1 MTTEVKV
8 CFPDQSDIWVEKGTP
23 LIELAPRFET
33 DFGSPIVAA
42 YANHKLVDLQAPI
55 EEDSWIEFIELASG
69 HGIRTY
75 ERSLVF
81 LAIVAARRIFP
92 EGRVVVEHSLG
103 KAVYCEL
110 ILPRMLETGD
120 IDQLENEMRRLV
132 EKNVPIIRNTV
143 PVSEAIRLLA
153 QGGHEDKVNLL
164 GQMDREM
171 VRLYSCE
178 GVNDYL
184 YGPMVPRTSYI
195 RNFKLQHYSSGFLLR
210 FPLKE
215 NPDVIPDFIDLP
227 KLAGIFHE
235 AEQWGDI
242 LGCSGLAKLNE
253 EIVVGGFNDIVRI
266 AEALH
271 EKKVAQ
277 IADNVADH
285 REKVRVIL
293 IAGPSSS
300 GKTTFAQRL
309 SVQLRVNGIRPLAIS
324 LDDYFLNRLETPRDT
339 DGNYDFEALEAI
351 DLPLFNEHLSQLLAG
366 RSVEPPLYNFKTGL
380 REHSGRRIRLDS
392 NQVLLIEGIHGL
404 NEKLTQAVPHDRKK
418 KIYVSA
424 LTQLSID
431 EHNRIPTTDTR
442 LLRRIVRDS
451 QFRGHDAL
459 ETLQRWPAVR
469 RGEERNIFP
478 FQEQADM
485 MFNSALIYE
494 LSILRRYADPLL
506 AGVPQEMPEYLEARR
521 LLSFISHFRLAPEEQ
536 IPPNSI
542 LREFIGQ
549 SCFS

>member
-1 MTTEVKV
+1 MTTKVKV
-8 CFPDQSDIWVEKGTP
+8 RFPDKLDILVEKGTP
-23 LIELAPRFET
+23 LIELAPQFARNF
-33 DFGSPIVAA
+33 DSPIVAA
-42 YANHKLVDLQAPI
+42 QANHTLVDLQTLL
-55 EEDSWIEFIELASG
+55 EEDSRIEFIELASG

-75 ERSLVF
+75 ERSLAF
-81 LAIVAARRIFP
+81 LAIVAARRVFP
-92 EGRVVVEHSLG
+92 EGKVVVEHSLG

-110 ILPRMLETGD
+110 LLPRPVDAVDIERLEH
-120 IDQLENEMRRLV
+120 EMQRLV
-132 EKNVPIIRNTV
+132 QKDVPIIRCTV
-143 PVSEAIRLLA
+143 PISEAIRLLS
-153 QGGHEDKVNLL
+153 QDGHEDKVNLL
-164 GQMDREM
+164 GQLDREM

-195 RNFKLQHYSSGFLLR
+195 KHFNLQYYAPGFLLR

-215 NPDVIPDFIDLP
+215 NPDIIPDFVDLP

-235 AEQWGDI
+235 AEQWGGI
-242 LGCSGLAKLNE
+242 LGCSGLAQLNE
-253 EIVVGGFNDIVRI
+253 AIISGGFNDIVRI
-266 AEALH
+266 TEALH

-277 IADNVADH
+277 IADNVAGH

-309 SVQLRVNGIRPLAIS
+309 SVQLRVNGIRPLSIS
-324 LDDYFLNRLETPRDT
+324 LDDYFLNRAETPRDAE
-339 DGNYDFEALEAI
+339 GNYDFEALEAI
-351 DLPLFNEHLSQLLAG
+351 DLPLFNAHLLQLLAG
-366 RSVEPPLYNFKTGL
+366 ESVEPPVYNFKTGL
-380 REHSGRRIRLDS
+380 RELSGRRIRLD
-392 NQVLLIEGIHGL
+392 NDQVLLVEGIHGL
-404 NEKLTQAVPHDRKK
+404 NEKLTEAVPVDCKK

-442 LLRRIVRDS
+442 LIRRIVRDS

-506 AGVPQEMPEYLEARR
+506 AGVPQERPEYLEARR
-521 LLSFISHFRLAPEEQ
+521 LRSFLSHFRPAPEEQ
-536 IPPNSI
+536 VPPNSI

-549 SCFS
+549 SCFT